1 MDAYVASHVNGDIEK
16 GLAEAEMR
24 LEGVINTGAQEH
36 LYMEPISALVV
47 PKKEDSEVD
56 VFVNTQEANG
66 CQVFFSFN
74 FILRNMNG

>member
-16 GLAEAEMR
+16 GLAEAEMS

-66 CQVFFSFN
+66 CQVLLSFN
-74 FILRNMNG
+74 FI